1 MDMEGIDLIIKAL
14 RDKLPIEAIGFVLG
28 AGVLIL
34 FIMLAFFLRRY
45 QHIEPPREAINAP
58 ITDDTTFTG
67 RMRARAAKVATMPGK
82 ILKDK
87 LKTRETAMVMGF
99 IVDEVERDLP
109 SMEKDKDKEAE
120 AKAGLLE
127 RMPCGRYY
135 FPEHVTGGAEWKLLR
150 RPSQTMP
157 APLLLTPGW
166 ILQMEKGELPHLAI
180 GAINHLIAD
189 KHWQKHVVEIEVK
202 RNSIHF
208 YWDEFGGKEK
218 LEAFKTLVE
227 KLNQRSV

>member
-14 RDKLPIEAIGFVLG
+14 REKLPIELIGFVLG

-34 FIMLAFFLRRY
+34 FIVLSIFLRRY
-45 QHIEPPREAINAP
+45 QQPEAPTEAINAP

-67 RMRARAAKVATMPGK
+67 RMRARAAKAALRPAK
-82 ILKDK
+82 IFKDK
-87 LKTRETAMVMGF
+87 LKTRERAMAMGF
-99 IVDEVERDLP
+99 IVDEIERELP
-109 SMEKDKDKEAE
+109 SMEKDKEAE

-135 FPEHVTGGAEWKLLR
+135 FPEHITGGAAWKLLR
-150 RPSQTMP
+150 RPAQATP

-166 ILQMEKGELPHLAI
+166 VLQMDKGELPHLAV

-208 YWDEFGGKEK
+208 FWDEAGGKDM

-227 KLNQRSV
+227 KLNQRGV